1 MLGKLSVRRVDIRR
15 NGRHLL
21 HVHDLT
27 VGPGEIVAILGE
39 NGTGKTSLLRILA
52 GLDTD
57 FQGDIRYNEQIAPAF
72 FRSRQRP
79 RQLLLVPQDPVMFAC
94 SVEKNIDYGLR
105 RLGMAAAERRER
117 VRAALEFMGIPHL
130 AGRRAMELSGGETKR
145 VALARALV
153 LRPRFLLLD
162 EPFSGIDRA
171 GRVSLEERLRAMV
184 TTGTIQALLFTTH
197 QQGVALRLTETILHI
212 HDARL
217 LPYQPLNIYRG
228 QVVQTKDHRLF
239 ETGGVRLFIPPF
251 ERPPRLV
258 HIPPTDIILS
268 RRPVHSTARNHLE
281 GHIDGLSRRGD
292 LVDVTVQAGIAV
304 VARISLPSLQEYGLT
319 VGNRVHLYFKISAIQ
334 YPGQTDQESRVEVA
348 AAPGLADPRPEW
360 PPNESS

>member
-1 MLGKLSVRRVDIRR
+1 MLAKLGLHHVDVRR

-21 HVHDLT
+21 HIHELEI
-27 VGPGEIVAILGE
+27 GRGQIVAILGE

-52 GLDTD
+52 GLDKD
-57 FQGDIRYNEQIAPAF
+57 YEGDIRYDGQTAAEF
-72 FRSRQRP
+72 FRSRQRT
-79 RQLLLVPQDPVMFAC
+79 RQLLLVVQDPVMFAC
-94 SVEKNIDYGLR
+94 SVEKNIEYGLR
-105 RLGMAAAERRER
+105 RLGLAALERRTR
-117 VRAALEFMGIPHL
+117 VRQAMEFMGIPHL

-171 GRVSLEERLRAMV
+171 GRASLEERLRALV
-184 TTGTIQALLFTTH
+184 TEGTIQALLFTTH
-197 QQGVALRLTETILHI
+197 QQGVALRLTDTILHI
-212 HDARL
+212 HDGRL

-228 QVVQTKDHRLF
+228 RAVRADDHWVF
-239 ETGGVRLFIPPF
+239 ETDGVRLYIPPF
-251 ERPPRLV
+251 ERPPQLV
-258 HIPPTDIILS
+258 HIPPTDVILS
-268 RRPVHSTARNHLE
+268 REPVRSTARNHLE

-319 VGNRVHLYFKISAIQ
+319 VGDRVHLHFKISAIQ
-334 YPGQTDQESRVEVA
+334 YPGQTEQDPPPA
-348 AAPGLADPRPEW
+348 ATL
-360 PPNESS
+360 PPAAVDAGR